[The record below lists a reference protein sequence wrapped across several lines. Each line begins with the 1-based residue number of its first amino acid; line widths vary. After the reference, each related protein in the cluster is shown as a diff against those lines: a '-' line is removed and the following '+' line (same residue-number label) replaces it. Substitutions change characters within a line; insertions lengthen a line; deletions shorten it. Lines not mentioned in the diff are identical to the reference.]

1 MNPVVTLCNL
11 TSNPWQTVV
20 NIYLSVMFYVVSQT
34 KFSSSS
40 RIFLSFLIVFF
51 LPIEFEVGSPC
62 LGTGSY
68 NHQLG
73 TR

>member
-1 MNPVVTLCNL
+1 MDPAVTLCNL

-40 RIFLSFLIVFF
+40 PVWEPAVISTNWEPAKWESPYCELAVQLIMEGV
-51 LPIEFEVGSPC
+51 
-62 LGTGSY
+62 
-68 NHQLG
+68 
-73 TR
+73 